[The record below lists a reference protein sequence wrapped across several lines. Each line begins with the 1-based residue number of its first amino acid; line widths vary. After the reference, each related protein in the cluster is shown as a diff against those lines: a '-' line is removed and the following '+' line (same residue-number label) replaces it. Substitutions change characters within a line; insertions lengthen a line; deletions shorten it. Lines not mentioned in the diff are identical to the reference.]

1 MPLWLQRTLD
11 SLHPAR
17 SARKIQRSPEQ
28 QHTADQASRHLVLY
42 HFRTCPYCLRTRR
55 AIDRLNIG
63 IALRDIHRDA
73 TAYDE
78 LIAGGGR
85 QTVPCLRIDE
95 GARQTWLYE
104 SGDIIR
110 YLEQRF
116 IPRRGA
122 A

>member
-17 SARKIQRSPEQ
+17 SGRKIQRSPEKQ
-28 QHTADQASRHLVLY
+28 RAADQASRHLVLY
-42 HFRTCPYCLRTRR
+42 HFRTCAYCLRTRR

-63 IALRDIHRDA
+63 IARRDIHLDT

-78 LIAGGGR
+78 LMAGGGR
-85 QTVPCLRIDE
+85 QTVPCLRIDD
-95 GARQTWLYE
+95 GAEHTWLYE
-104 SGDIIR
+104 SGDIVR

-116 IPRRGA
+116 P
-122 A
+122 